1 MSRIFLSASFPSGS
15 RGDAVAPYRPADI
28 AAAASSAVEAVLRT
42 GSILA
47 FGGHPTISPIVL
59 HVAGLLGAGQQ
70 VEIWQSEWFSDSITD
85 EVHRLVD
92 QERARLILTEPAEDL
107 DGSLVRLREAMLQG
121 AVDAAFFVGGMEGIL
136 AEYELL
142 TARHP
147 AAPVFLFETPG
158 GMSARLASDALPLG
172 ADAAVGD
179 LPAGELELA
188 SSRRVGPRR
197 LSGRAYGSSTIA
209 ALASVGLHIQDHSGE
224 L

>member
-1 MSRIFLSASFPSGS
+1 
-15 RGDAVAPYRPADI
+15 VAPYRPADI
-28 AAAASSAVEAVLRT
+28 AAAASSAVEAILRT

-70 VEIWQSEWFSDSITD
+70 VEIWQSEWFSESITD

-92 QERARLILTEPAEDL
+92 QERASLILTEAAEDL
-107 DGSLVRLREAMLQG
+107 DGSLVFLREAMLDSEV
-121 AVDAAFFVGGMEGIL
+121 AAAFFAGGMEGIL

-147 AAPVFLFETPG
+147 GAAVFLFDTPG

-172 ADAAVGD
+172 ADASLRA
-179 LPAGELELA
+179 LPAGEEGTD
-188 SSRRVGPRR
+188 SGRRVAPRR
-197 LSGRAYGSSTIA
+197 LPGRAYGSSALA
-209 ALASVGLHIQDHSGE
+209 ALASLGLQVQDRSGE